1 MYAEHSLDVEGPAVS
16 LETFMDR
23 PQLSSPLG
31 NAVVQKRR
39 DFTHGLSADPAV
51 FPEQRFV
58 AIANFHG
65 SGGEE

>member
-39 DFTHGLSADPAV
+39 DFTHGLSADP
-51 FPEQRFV
+51 EQRFV